1 MDALKFRLKLGAVMV
16 GMYMVYSAAFD
27 ATVVPAMNEHAE
39 RSKAF
44 ASGDFDALPAPDGSR
59 FSDRLGAG
67 RHDEFAAERA
77 RFEARMEELRR
88 QSERDRFY
96 DGFSDDSYEE
106 GADDW

>member
-1 MDALKFRLKLGAVMV
+1 MDALKFRFKFVAVMV
-16 GMYMVYSAAFD
+16 GMYMIYAAAFD
-27 ATVVPAMNEHAE
+27 AMVVPAMNEHAA

-67 RHDEFAAERA
+67 RQDEFAAERA

-88 QSERDRFY
+88 QGERDRFY
-96 DGFSDDSYEE
+96 DGFSDGSYEE